1 LLEIN
6 FGFHW
11 EMTLGYFTLSIL
23 VDYYLNN
30 TEVVIDK

>member
-1 LLEIN
+1 LGDN
-6 FGFHW
+6 FGLLYPF
-11 EMTLGYFTLSIL
+11 YS